1 VDLNGDGRIDI
12 LSGSYSHHE
21 QPMAGLFQVLWGK
34 EGGGWSAPEP
44 LKGDDGKALIITPH
58 TAGSDGEH
66 DADLDRICTRVT
78 AVDLDGDGKLDLVS
92 GNFGGTFAVFAGLG
106 DGKFAAKNT
115 WLMRGGERLK
125 SSFHSDPCVVDWDGD
140 GDLDLV
146 CGSGEGGAHWFAN
159 EGDRKNAKWGE
170 RQDLLAAVGHT
181 PMSAEQAF
189 GEAHIT
195 APAQNTRVW
204 VADVDGD
211 GKLDLLLG
219 DQVSI
224 VNPAKDLTD
233 AEARKQLA
241 AWQAKLDKLVQKEQ
255 SQDGKEPTEEQQ
267 KVLAEQFQKHWE
279 EREKIVAEESTGFVW
294 LLRRK

>member
-1 VDLNGDGRIDI
+1 MDLNGDGRIDI

-34 EGGGWSAPEP
+34 EGGGWSAPVP
-44 LKGDDGKALIITPH
+44 LEGDDGKALIITPYE
-58 TAGSDGEH
+58 AEGGGEH
-66 DADLDRICTRVT
+66 DADLDRICTRAF
-78 AVDLDGDGKLDLVS
+78 AVDLDADGKLDLVT

-106 DGKFAAKNT
+106 GGKFAAKNT
-115 WLMRGGERLK
+115 WLMKGVERLHGGH
-125 SSFHSDPCVVDWDGD
+125 HSDPFFVDWDGD

-146 CGSGEGGAHWFAN
+146 CGSSEGGAHWFVN
-159 EGDRKNAKWGE
+159 EGDTKSARWGE
-170 RQDLLAAVGHT
+170 RQDLVTAAGYA
-181 PMSAEQAF
+181 PMSADQLF
-189 GEAHIT
+189 GEGHIQ

-224 VNPAKDLTD
+224 VNPAKGLTE

-241 AWQAKLDKLVQKEQ
+241 EWQAKVDKIVAAGQGQ
-255 SQDGKEPTEEQQ
+255 NGAEPTEEQQ
-267 KVLAEQFQKHWE
+267 KAMSEQFQKLWE
-279 EREKIVAEESTGFVW
+279 EREKIVTEESTGFVW